1 MARFLLA
8 WEFGD
13 GLGHAS
19 RFRQLAQ
26 GLRARGHEIDLMLRE
41 IVHARSV
48 LGDLG
53 LRLLQAPYWMHQTMG
68 GPSPTISLTE
78 ILVGNG
84 YLQPDHLDGLVQGW
98 LAAFDLIRPDVL
110 VADYAPTATIAAR
123 IKGIPVATV
132 GGGFYLPPDVSPLPP
147 FRTWEPIEPG
157 RVAYWEQRVTQT
169 VNSVLA
175 RHGAPAVPRLSA
187 ILRGD
192 KPLLCCWPELDPY
205 QRHTLSGSAGKT
217 DVGLGPTFL
226 SESGEAPQWPEGD
239 GPCVFAYVR
248 STHGDLLALLQA
260 LDASGCRTL
269 CYLPEVAAGRPAPL
283 ASPRIRYAS
292 RPVDLTQT
300 LSQARLLICHAGE
313 STLAQGLMA
322 GVPMLLLPTQAE
334 QFLNAQGV
342 AQLGAG
348 VNAAAHGQPVPYAQQ
363 LHTLLHTDS
372 YRRAAQHMAQRYRDV
387 DPRILDQTLTDACE
401 ALLYTRPPAG
411 R

>member
-19 RFRQLAQ
+19 RFRPLAQ
-26 GLRARGHEIDLMLRE
+26 SLRQRGHEVDLMLRE

-53 LRLLQAPYWMHQTMG
+53 LRVLQAPFWMHQTVG
-68 GPSPTISLTE
+68 GPNPTISLTE

-84 YLQPDHLDGLVQGW
+84 YLQADHLDGLVQGW
-98 LAAFDLIRPDVL
+98 LAALDLIRPDVL
-110 VADYAPTATIAAR
+110 VADYAPTATLAAR

-132 GGGFYLPPDVSPLPP
+132 GGGFYLPPDACPLPP

-157 RVAYWEQRVTQT
+157 RIAYWEQRVTQT
-169 VNSVLA
+169 VNTVLA

-187 ILRGD
+187 IFRGD

-205 QRHTLSGSAGKT
+205 QRHDQRHTLPAASS
-217 DVGLGPTFL
+217 DVDTGLGPTFL
-226 SESGEAPQWPEGD
+226 NEGGEAPQWPEGD

-248 STHGDLLALLQA
+248 STHADLIQLLQA
-260 LDASGCRTL
+260 LDQSACRTL

-283 ASPRIRYAS
+283 ASPRIRYAG
-292 RPVDLTQT
+292 RPVDLA
-300 LSQARLLICHAGE
+300 QALPQASLLISHAGE
-313 STLAQGLMA
+313 ATLAQALLA
-322 GVPMLLLPTQAE
+322 GVPLLLLPTQAE

-348 VNAAAHGQPVPYAQQ
+348 LNAATHGQPVPYAP
-363 LHTLLHTDS
+363 LIHTLLHTGS
-372 YRRAAQHMAQRYRDV
+372 YRAAAQAMAHRYRDFL
-387 DPRILDQTLTDACE
+387 PSALNQTLTAACE
-401 ALLYTRPPAG
+401 SLLNG
-411 R
+411 H

>member
-8 WEFGD
+8 WELGD

-19 RFRQLAQ
+19 RFRPLAQ
-26 GLRARGHEIDLMLRE
+26 GLRAHGHEVDLMLRE

-53 LRLLQAPYWMHQTMG
+53 LRLLQAPFWMHQTVG
-68 GPSPTISLTE
+68 GPNPTISLTE

-98 LAAFDLIRPDVL
+98 LAALDLIRPDVL

-132 GGGFYLPPDVSPLPP
+132 GGGFYLPPDASPLPP

-169 VNSVLA
+169 VNTVLA
-175 RHGAPAVPRLSA
+175 RHGVPAVPRLST
-187 ILRGD
+187 ILRGEQA
-192 KPLLCCWPELDPY
+192 LLCCWPELDPY
-205 QRHTLSGSAGKT
+205 QRHDQRHTLPTASDHIDA
-217 DVGLGPTFL
+217 GLGPTFL
-226 SESGEAPQWPEGD
+226 NEGGEAPIWPDGD

-248 STHGDLLALLQA
+248 STHGDLLPLLQA
-260 LDASGCRTL
+260 LDQAGCRTL

-283 ASPRIRYAS
+283 ASPRIRYAG
-292 RPVDLTQT
+292 RPVDLA
-300 LSQARLLICHAGE
+300 QALPQASLLISHAGE
-313 STLAQGLMA
+313 ATLAQALLA

-334 QFLNAQGV
+334 QFLNAQRV
-342 AQLGAG
+342 VQLGAG
-348 VNAAAHGQPVPYAQQ
+348 LNAAAHGQPAPYAQLLQ
-363 LHTLLHTDS
+363 TLLHTAS
-372 YRRAAQHMAQRYRDV
+372 YRAAAQAMAHRYRDFRP
-387 DPRILDQTLTDACE
+387 DSLNQTLTAACE
-401 ALLYTRPPAG
+401 SLLNG
-411 R
+411 H